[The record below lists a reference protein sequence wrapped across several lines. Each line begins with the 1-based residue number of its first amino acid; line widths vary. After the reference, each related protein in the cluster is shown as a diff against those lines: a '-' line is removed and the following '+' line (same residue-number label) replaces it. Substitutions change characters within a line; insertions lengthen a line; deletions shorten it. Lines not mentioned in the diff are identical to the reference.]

1 MPTILGRDYDDSPW
15 GATQFQMD
23 LMNPLDL
30 DLKWTAA
37 RLGYGSGIAFAG
49 YAGASYVTGT
59 PMPSMA
65 VQSINRAFM
74 TASRWRNV
82 ASIGVRF
89 TPTVAVAA
97 VPVALSAG
105 YAYQYEKHVNE
116 KVRDAHESG
125 SSTPW
130 YGPLASGFGSVV

>member
-1 MPTILGRDYDDSPW
+1 MPIIFGRDYDDSPW

-23 LMNPLDL
+23 LMNPFDL
-30 DLKWTAA
+30 DLKWTAV
-37 RLGYGSGIAFAG
+37 RLGYGSGIALGG
-49 YAGASYVTGT
+49 YAGVSYVTGT

-74 TASRWRNV
+74 SAARWRNL
-82 ASIGVRF
+82 ASIGVRV
-89 TPTVAVAA
+89 TPVVAVAA
-97 VPVALSAG
+97 VPAVLSAG

-116 KVRDAHESG
+116 KVRQAHSSG

-130 YGPLASGFGSVV
+130 WGPFASGFGSVV